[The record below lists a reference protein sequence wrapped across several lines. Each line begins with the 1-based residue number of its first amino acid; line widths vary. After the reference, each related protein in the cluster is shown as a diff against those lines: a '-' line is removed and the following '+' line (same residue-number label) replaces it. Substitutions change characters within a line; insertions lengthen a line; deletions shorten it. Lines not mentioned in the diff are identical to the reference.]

1 MKSFDQF
8 GYYRVG
14 DLKFYSKLEAIECMK
29 KTNIHLHWD
38 FNEAV
43 FSSYDWTQEPEE
55 DILELY
61 RQRAQQL
68 REKYDYIVL
77 MYSGGSD
84 SQNILDSFVENNIQL
99 DEIASLS
106 NYDQTGDSTHF
117 LNSEL
122 FNVSIPK
129 GKQLLEKCPW
139 MKHTIVDVSK
149 LTIDYFRDAA
159 TRFDWIYNL
168 NMFFT
173 PAQAGVDNLPRKI
186 PEWSKIINSGKTF
199 CLLWGHDKP
208 RLFHENGRYSIRFID
223 LIDSGPKVRA
233 MLGEQDFAEE
243 LFYWTPD
250 APKIIIK
257 QAHLLKN
264 YLDSNLHQ
272 SPFVSEKKSDLAYK
286 TVGNKKMWLNKD
298 GVHTIIYPRWD
309 ITTFCAGKSDSIIYS
324 PRDDWF
330 WAASDTNAEV
340 ANWKMG
346 IDKLWTTIPDYW
358 KNDPASAKSGLRG
371 CWSKDYYLN

>member
-1 MKSFDQF
+1 MNYPDKL
-8 GYYRVG
+8 GCYRVG
-14 DLKFYSKLEAIECMK
+14 DLKFYSKLEAIERMQ
-29 KTNIHLHWD
+29 KTGIHLHWD
-38 FNEAV
+38 FNEAA
-43 FSSYDWTQEPEE
+43 FNSYNWTVEPKES
-55 DILELY
+55 ILELY
-61 RQRAQQL
+61 RQRAVQL

-84 SQNILDSFVENNIQL
+84 SQNILDSFIDNNIQL

-106 NYDQTGDSTHF
+106 NYDITGNQNHF

-129 GKQLLEKCPW
+129 GKQLIGKCPW
-139 MKHTIVDVSK
+139 MKHTIIDVTK
-149 LTIDYFRDAA
+149 LTIDYFRDAK
-159 TRFDWIYNL
+159 TKFDWIYNL

-186 PEWSKIINSGKTF
+186 AEWSKIIDSGKKF

-250 APKIIIK
+250 LPAIIIK
-257 QAHLLKN
+257 QGHLLKK
-264 YLDSNLHQ
+264 YLENHINQ
-272 SPFVSEKKSDLAYK
+272 SPFVSTTKSDLAYR
-286 TVGNKKMWLNKD
+286 TVGNKKMWLDKN

-309 ITTFCAGKSDSIIYS
+309 INTFCAGKSDSIIFS

-330 WAASDTNAEV
+330 WAAPEENVEV
-340 ANWKMG
+340 ANWRLG
-346 IDKLWTTIPDYW
+346 INKLWSTIPDYW
-358 KNDPASAKSGLRG
+358 KNDPSSIKSGLKG
-371 CWSKDYYLN
+371 CWSNNYYLN